1 MKTIRV
7 VAAIIKAGDTKRLW
21 RPERWMGISGRKD

>member
-7 VAAIIKAGDTKRLW
+7 VAAIIKAVLPADVTLIQKIK
-21 RPERWMGISGRKD
+21 ESI